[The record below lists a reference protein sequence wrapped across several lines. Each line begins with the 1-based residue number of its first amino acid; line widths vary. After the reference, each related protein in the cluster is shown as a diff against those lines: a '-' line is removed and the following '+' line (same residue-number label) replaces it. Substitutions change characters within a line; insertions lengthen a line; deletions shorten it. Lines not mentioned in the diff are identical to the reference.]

1 MPETETRAAMLGFP
15 AATLTILRRILEE
28 DGSPT
33 EAAGRLR
40 RLGYESGEAFHG
52 ALRERAD
59 GEGRPLDALGS
70 DEFWARLA
78 ALFGELGWGRLEFQ
92 QIHAGV
98 AALESRD
105 WAEAEGRDSAAP
117 CCHYTT
123 GVLADV
129 LGRVAGDDLAVLE
142 VECRAA
148 GADRC
153 RFLLGGREALERV
166 YGSVRGGASVV
177 EALHR
182 LG

>member
-1 MPETETRAAMLGFP
+1 MAETETRATMLGFP
-15 AATLTILRRILEE
+15 VDTLRILRRVLEE
-28 DGSPT
+28 DGSPA

-40 RLGYESGEAFHG
+40 RLGYESGEAFHD
-52 ALRERAD
+52 ALRGRVDAES
-59 GEGRPLDALGS
+59 RPLAELGLE
-70 DEFWARLA
+70 EFWRRLA
-78 ALFGELGWGRLEFQ
+78 DFFGELGWGRLEFQ
-92 QIHAGV
+92 QLHAGV

-105 WAEAEGRDSAAP
+105 WAEAEGRHSAAP
-117 CCHYTT
+117 SCHYTT

-129 LGRVAGDDLAVLE
+129 LGRVAGDVLAVLE

-166 YGSVRGGASVV
+166 YESVRGGAADV